1 MAGIYGVIKMN
12 NELED
17 RVVELEIQV
26 ALQNDLLDSLN
37 ATVAQLSQK
46 NDLLQDQLRLIY
58 RKMTEDEGSSL
69 SKNLADEIPPH
80 Y

>member
-17 RVVELEIQV
+17 RLVELEIQV